1 MAVKL
6 RDYQRN
12 LLSQAQTS
20 LHPPHAKVML
30 QLPTGGGKTL
40 LASAL
45 LADWMT
51 GGGKAV
57 WLTHRREL
65 SDQTCNVL
73 NDAGV
78 RATNS
83 LTWGTTDPAPARPGT
98 VVILMAQTVAHR
110 NRVEGIWQEYNE
122 HDLLIIDEA
131 HHATADGWQRSIK
144 LWPGRVLGLTATPWR
159 LSRNDGFNHLFNNLI
174 LGPQVE
180 ELKSAGWVCEA
191 PVLMPPKENMILG
204 GKPAQNGEY
213 NESGIDL
220 ANQDRPNVM
229 TGGVLDFWQ
238 RHAAERQTIVYA
250 VTVTH
255 AQNLAAIF
263 NKAGIPADT
272 ILGST
277 PLSER
282 AKLIEQFKAGNLKV
296 LVNVAVATE
305 GFDLPDANCVV
316 MARPTMSLALY
327 LQMVGR
333 GRRPK
338 ADGGDCLILD
348 LAGNV
353 ETHGRP
359 DDERGWSLEPRGQD
373 GDDDAPVVRCPDC
386 DSVSPAASRCC
397 QNCQKPFG
405 KFCGR
410 CGAWRAWRRWAQ
422 EEYCG
427 NKHDLVCD
435 LCHID
440 AHKVAK
446 LPIPA
451 EVTNGLKEA
460 AKADPEISVL
470 VESLQFAGIQ
480 FALPLTGDEA
490 IRNLLEEER
499 QLAEEERRTR
509 IGRLQKAI
517 SEQEIGLS
525 SEQGKHQLF
534 SDYLESLPAEQRP
547 QLVPAISALYQE
559 WEQRQAGELAS
570 QRGELRRREDNP
582 IDKHLILYNARER
595 VVKNFL
601 TEKHTD
607 YLCDLF
613 AEAHIAA
620 LWPDDGWV
628 SIDWVWYWKEMC
640 DQKSIDLKPRGF
652 REWSGS
658 HEWSGS
664 EVAAATWRKVLI
676 NTAEWLTQEGCLTGE
691 VRRENAGNKL
701 IVGEKPVH
709 PNGVAFTNPEM
720 LPNGLYLETAP
731 LTSNEIV
738 VQCRD
743 LLVRL
748 NKLPSPLQVR
758 LSPPSNN

>member
-20 LHPPHAKVML
+20 LHPPHSKVML
-30 QLPTGGGKTL
+30 QLPTAGGKTL

-65 SDQTCNVL
+65 SDQTCSVL

-83 LTWGTTDPAPARPGT
+83 LRWGTNDPAPARTGM

-110 NRVEGIWQEYNE
+110 NKVEGIWQEYNE
-122 HDLLIIDEA
+122 HDLLVIDEA

-144 LWPGRVLGLTATPWR
+144 LWPGRVFGVTATPWR
-159 LSRNDGFNHLFNNLI
+159 LSKNDGFNHLFNNLI
-174 LGPQVE
+174 TGPQIQ
-180 ELKSAGWVCEA
+180 ELKTAGWICEA
-191 PVLMPPKENMILG
+191 PVLMPPKEEIILG
-204 GKPAQNGEY
+204 GRPAQNGEY

-238 RHAAERQTIVYA
+238 KHASERQTIVYA

-255 AQNLAAIF
+255 AENLARIF
-263 NKAGIPADT
+263 NEAGIPAATMLGDT
-272 ILGST
+272 
-277 PLSER
+277 PPSER
-282 AKLIEQFKAGNLKV
+282 ADLLEQFKAGNLKV

-359 DDERGWSLEPRGQD
+359 DDEREWSLEPRGQD

-397 QNCQKPFG
+397 QNCEKPFG
-405 KFCGR
+405 DFCGR
-410 CGAWRAWRRWAQ
+410 CGAWRAWRRWSLKDH
-422 EEYCG
+422 CG
-427 NKHDLVCD
+427 NQHDLVCN

-440 AHKVAK
+440 AHKLAQ
-446 LPIPA
+446 LPIQLDLDRRIR
-451 EVTNGLKEA
+451 EEA
-460 AKADPEISVL
+460 ATDEDLIWI
-470 VESLQFAGIQ
+470 VESLKFDGIRSR
-480 FALPLTGDEA
+480 LSSVRNEA
-490 IRNLLEEER
+490 IQNLLEEER
-499 QLAEEERRTR
+499 LLVVEARQAVIDELRLSIEKRTGYLFDDEEFDKQFESFLAELPPEEKPQGRRSERRA
-509 IGRLQKAI
+509 LDEWESNQKA
-517 SEQEIGLS
+517 
-525 SEQGKHQLF
+525 
-534 SDYLESLPAEQRP
+534 
-547 QLVPAISALYQE
+547 
-559 WEQRQAGELAS
+559 ELAR
-570 QRGELRRREDNP
+570 QQMELERRENQP
-582 IDKHLILYNARER
+582 FDKHEVLYNARWR

-601 TEKHTD
+601 PEKHAAH
-607 YLCDLF
+607 LRDLF
-613 AEAHIAA
+613 IETIKAG

-628 SIDWVWYWKEMC
+628 SIEWMLHWKELC
-640 DQKSIDLKPRGF
+640 DREPMDLKPRGF
-652 REWSGS
+652 RESA
-658 HEWSGS
+658 GS
-664 EVAAATWRKVLI
+664 EVTANTWKSILV
-676 NTAEWLTQEGCLTGE
+676 NTAEWLVQEGCLTKPIGY
-691 VRRENAGNKL
+691 RNRNKSL
-701 IVGEKPVH
+701 VGEDAVH
-709 PNGVAFTNPEM
+709 PTGTRFTNSER
-720 LPNGLYLETAP
+720 LSNGLHLETALP
-731 LTSNEIV
+731 ANEIASV
-738 VQCRD
+738 CVS
-743 LLVRL
+743 LLRHFD
-748 NKLPSPLQVR
+748 KLPSPLQVR
-758 LSPPSNN
+758 LSPPAR